1 MFCPDSPAVWGKPPT
16 SSVSLHQ
23 RLAWWIFPSLV
34 PILLITAVWSY
45 RNAMDAAN
53 HAYDRSLTTATRA
66 IAENIHVS
74 NGRILVDIPYAA
86 MDISDEGVQER
97 IYYAILEPNGSALTG
112 YEDLRLPKEIDLS
125 GAIPLIVD
133 SHFREHDIRMGILT
147 KRLYAPELRDGDTVT
162 ILFAETTEARTQL
175 ALRLFLD
182 NLKWQILMVVMIIV
196 ILTFAL
202 SRIFHPLLALRESIR
217 QRNAEDLTPV
227 PVNEVPSE
235 VRPLIDAINNHMA
248 RLAQMLQA
256 RRRFLAD
263 AAHQIRTPLAVLGTQ
278 AEYGGR
284 QNDPEEM
291 RRTFESMLN
300 SIRGTRHMANQMLIL
315 ARAEPA
321 NGLIQERATLDIT
334 ELAHDVTGDFAVLAL
349 EKNIELAFETSG
361 SPLFINGD
369 TTMLREMISNVIDN
383 ALRYTPNNGHV
394 TLSVVYTT
402 NRVALRVIDDGP
414 GIPMAERDKVF
425 QRFYRIL
432 GSGDSKGSGL
442 GLCIAQEIGKAHGGT
457 IRLGDTPGGGL
468 TVEIIFPTQKKLTE
482 DALCA
487 GRISDRKPLSV

>member
-1 MFCPDSPAVWGKPPT
+1 M
-16 SSVSLHQ
+16 
-23 RLAWWIFPSLV
+23 PSLV

-53 HAYDRSLTTATRA
+53 HAYDRSLTTATQA

-74 NGRILVDIPYAA
+74 NGRIFADIPYAA
-86 MDISDEGVQER
+86 MDLVDDGVQER
-97 IYYAILEPNGSALTG
+97 IYYAILEPNGRALTG
-112 YEDLRLPKEIDLS
+112 YEDLLLPKEIDPPTS
-125 GAIPLIVD
+125 IPLMVD
-133 SHFREHDIRMGILT
+133 SRFREHDIRLGILA
-147 KRLYAPELRDGDTVT
+147 KRLYAPELPDGDTVT

-182 NLKWQILMVVMIIV
+182 NLKWQILMVVMIIAV
-196 ILTFAL
+196 LGFAL

-227 PVNEVPSE
+227 PVNEVPTE

-284 QNDPEEM
+284 QSDPEEM

-300 SIRGTRHMANQMLIL
+300 SIRGTRHMASQMLIL

-321 NGLIQERATLDIT
+321 NGLIQERATLDIA
-334 ELAHDVTGDFAVLAL
+334 ELAREVAGDFVVLAL
-349 EKNIELAFETSG
+349 EKNIELAFEAPD
-361 SPLFINGD
+361 SPLPMDGD
-369 TTMLREMISNVIDN
+369 ATMLREMISNIVDN
-383 ALRYTPNNGHV
+383 ALRYTPANGHV
-394 TLSVVYTT
+394 TLA
-402 NRVALRVIDDGP
+402 VAHAGTRAILRVTDDGP
-414 GIPMAERDKVF
+414 GIPPSERGKVF

-432 GSGDSKGSGL
+432 GSGDSEGSGL
-442 GLCIAQEIGKAHGGT
+442 GLCIAREIGQAHGGA
-457 IRLGDTPGGGL
+457 IHLDDASGGGL
-468 TVEIIFPTQKKLTE
+468 IVEIILPIQ
-482 DALCA
+482 D
-487 GRISDRKPLSV
+487 